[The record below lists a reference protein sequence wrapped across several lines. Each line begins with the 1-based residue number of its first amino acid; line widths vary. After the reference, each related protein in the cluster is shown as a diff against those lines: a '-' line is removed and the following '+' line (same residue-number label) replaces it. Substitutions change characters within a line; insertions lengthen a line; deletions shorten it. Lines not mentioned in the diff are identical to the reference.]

1 MSYDSAALQDV
12 VQALDDAH
20 HCRSSAASV
29 SPCSVADSR
38 PASHGLAVA
47 ARYFTTDHYH

>member
-1 MSYDSAALQDV
+1 MAYDSAALQDV
-12 VQALDDAH
+12 VQALDDAR
-20 HCRSSAASV
+20 HCRSSAPSV